1 MKRNIPMIPRG
12 ILLTCINELLHYLS
26 GICCDELKLN
36 TNNLEKITKACTR
49 ADILLT
55 AGERISDDI
64 SKEDEKDIM
73 EFISKIDKSD
83 MPEDVKSMSKDIL
96 LPMIIGDERGIS

>member
-1 MKRNIPMIPRG
+1 
-12 ILLTCINELLHYLS
+12 
-26 GICCDELKLN
+26 
-36 TNNLEKITKACTR
+36 
-49 ADILLT
+49 
-55 AGERISDDI
+55 
-64 SKEDEKDIM
+64 M

>member
-1 MKRNIPMIPRG
+1 MKRTIPMIPRG
-12 ILLTCINELLHYLS
+12 ILLTCIAELLHYLT
-26 GICCDELKLN
+26 GICCDS
-36 TNNLEKITKACTR
+36 LEKNEDTSGKITKACTR